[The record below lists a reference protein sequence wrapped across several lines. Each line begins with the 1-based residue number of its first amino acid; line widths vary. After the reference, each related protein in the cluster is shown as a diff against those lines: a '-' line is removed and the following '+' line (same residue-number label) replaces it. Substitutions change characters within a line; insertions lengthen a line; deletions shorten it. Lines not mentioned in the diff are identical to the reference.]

1 MPLRT
6 RARKAAMSRIK
17 DLTLA
22 DLGRK
27 SVRRNALVP
36 GVLHRIDFVEGAGT
50 GIRRIRAEAS
60 VSVTFRPNPEVRAE
74 AEERPMDRVAGE
86 VAGEVRLLQV
96 MSGEMTRQ
104 RLQEALGLKHED
116 HFRKAYLIPALRS
129 GLIEMTIPDKPRSS
143 KQRYR
148 LTAAGS
154 EYLEQTRKSQ

>member
-1 MPLRT
+1 
-6 RARKAAMSRIK
+6 MSRVK

-27 SVRRNALVP
+27 SIWRNTLIFDL
-36 GVLHRIDFVEGAGT
+36 LHRIGFVEKVGT
-50 GIRRIRAEAS
+50 GIRAEAS